1 MATKDHCLL
10 WIPES
15 SAPYR
20 RLRKPRTYSIAVPE
34 APTGIN
40 FIGPTDNAEVHIL
53 WRAVRLNKLLKRAE
67 SSKLADQ
74 RSPAHSTSM
83 RARAGT
89 P

>member
-1 MATKDHCLL
+1 MA
-10 WIPES
+10 
-15 SAPYR
+15 R
-20 RLRKPRTYSIAVPE
+20 
-34 APTGIN
+34 
-40 FIGPTDNAEVHIL
+40 NAEVHIL

>member
-1 MATKDHCLL
+1 M
-10 WIPES
+10 
-15 SAPYR
+15 
-20 RLRKPRTYSIAVPE
+20 PE

-53 WRAVRLNKLLKRAE
+53 RRALRLNKLHERAVKP
-67 SSKLADQ
+67 SKLADQ

-83 RARAGT
+83 RAKAGT